1 MTHAEKTSIT
11 KAKDAYRRLA
21 AQHAATDALV
31 TGSSMSD
38 VIPAILRAVCAALQW
53 DQAAFW
59 WVDRENNVLRC
70 ADFWRAPSASSDTFE
85 EITRT
90 ITFQPGIGLPGRV
103 WAKAAPVW
111 VPDVVRDKNFPR
123 ASYAAQAG
131 LHGAFGFPITLAGE
145 TVGVLEF
152 FSRRIEKPDEEL
164 LRMMA
169 TVGSQIG
176 LFMGRRQA
184 EEQLR
189 RNQEELLHAKE
200 AAEAA
205 ARAKSE
211 FLANVSHEIRTPM
224 NAIIGMTTLLS
235 DTHIT
240 ARQRK
245 FVDTIRLAGDTL
257 LSVVNDV
264 LDFSKIES
272 GKLELERAAFAVK
285 DCIEEAR
292 DLLSPKVSEDVD
304 LRCVID
310 HETPASIVGDV
321 TRLRQVL
328 VNLISNA
335 LKFTARG
342 EVVVSVTSR
351 RVHNELYE
359 LEFAV
364 KDTGI
369 GIPANRMDRLFESFS
384 QVETSTSRQYG
395 GTGLG
400 LAICKRLSEMMG
412 GRIWVE
418 SRVRRGSTFHFTIQA
433 EAALPARDD
442 ARRSPI
448 KSGRQ
453 SRPLRILLAEDNAVN
468 QRVAI
473 LLLAK
478 LGYRADVAANGIE
491 VLNALKRRRYD
502 VILMDVQMPQMDG
515 LEASR
520 RICREWPDHRPRI
533 IAITADSMEE
543 DRQACL
549 KAGMDDYL
557 SKPIRLPNLALALDN
572 CEPLSRR
579 R

>member
-1 MTHAEKTSIT
+1 MTHPEKTSIT

-31 TGSSMSD
+31 TGASTSD

-70 ADFWRAPSASSDTFE
+70 ADFWRAPSASSDPFE

-145 TVGVLEF
+145 TIGVLEF

-211 FLANVSHEIRTPM
+211 FLANMSHEIRTPM

-235 DTHIT
+235 DTQIT
-240 ARQRK
+240 ARQRE

-257 LSVVNDV
+257 LAVVNDV

-272 GKLELERAAFAVK
+272 GKLELERAVFAVK
-285 DCIEEAR
+285 DCIEEAL

-310 HETPASIVGDV
+310 KTPASIVGDV
-321 TRLRQVL
+321 TRLRQIL

-351 RVHNELYE
+351 SLHDEFYE

-369 GIPANRMDRLFESFS
+369 GIPADRMDRLFESFS

-520 RICREWPDHRPRI
+520 RICREWPDSRPRI

-572 CEPLSRR
+572 CPPVSRR

>member
-384 QVETSTSRQYG
+384 QVETSTSRRYG

-433 EAALPARDD
+433 EAAPARDD
-442 ARRSPI
+442 ARRSAS
-448 KSGRQ
+448 KSGQ
-453 SRPLRILLAEDNAVN
+453 SGRRPLRILLAEDNAVN